1 MALRLQCPHCR
12 FITQVNELPQGT
24 TIKCSQ
30 CGKMFGVPAA
40 PAAARPAPVPAVP
53 CRLTIGSATSPGKVR
68 KRNEDRFLVQHLTWS
83 DPDKYRE
90 IALVIVAD
98 GLGGYEGG
106 EKAAGMVMS
115 QVGST
120 LAAMLINA
128 VNNQAPGTPAHL
140 AKSINDALEAAN
152 RSVFDKAQSDPT
164 CKGMAATV
172 AVALV
177 WDGQVL
183 IGHVGDCRVYHH
195 HADQLVQ
202 VTRDQTL
209 VERMVELGTLTPAEA
224 AVHPARNQVS
234 QAIGKNKM
242 VAPASYRLTMVPGD
256 CLIVACDGLHAHVDN
271 RMLAAEIRKTGYSA
285 DILAK
290 RLVEVANQEGGSDNC
305 TVVALLG
312 F

>member
-1 MALRLQCPHCR
+1 MPLRLQCPHCR
-12 FITQVNELPQGT
+12 THSQVMENQQGT
-24 TIKCSQ
+24 TVKCSQ
-30 CGKMFGVPAA
+30 CGKMFGVP
-40 PAAARPAPVPAVP
+40 PPSGTVNLPPPKP

-68 KRNEDRFLVQHLTWS
+68 TRNEDRFLVQHLTWS

-106 EKAAGMVMS
+106 EKAAAMVMG

-120 LAAMLINA
+120 LGALLVSA
-128 VNNQAPGTPAHL
+128 VSGQSTDTSPERL
-140 AKSINDALEAAN
+140 SKSINDALENAN
-152 RSVFDKAQSDPT
+152 RSVFERAQTDPT

-172 AVALV
+172 AVAIIC
-177 WDGQVL
+177 DGQVL

-195 HADQLVQ
+195 HAEQLTQ
-202 VTRDQTL
+202 VTKDQTL

-224 AVHPARNQVS
+224 ANHPQRNQVS
-234 QAIGKNKM
+234 QAIGKHKM
-242 VAPASYRLTMVPGD
+242 VAPASYQTTMMPGD
-256 CLIVACDGLHAHVDN
+256 CLVVACDGLHAHVDN
-271 RMLAAEIRKTGYSA
+271 RMLAAAIRKTGYSA
-285 DILAK
+285 DILATH
-290 RLVEVANQEGGSDNC
+290 LVELANQEGGSDNC